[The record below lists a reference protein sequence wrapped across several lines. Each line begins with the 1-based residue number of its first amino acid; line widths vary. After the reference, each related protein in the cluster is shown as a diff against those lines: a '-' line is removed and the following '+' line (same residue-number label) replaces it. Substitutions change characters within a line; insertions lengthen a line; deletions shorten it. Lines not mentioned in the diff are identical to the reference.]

1 MQIDLLSLKKSSIA
15 CVTSSTGTCHCFCT
29 DSWYRQLNTVS
40 PGEYQ
45 FKYLHA
51 IWFEEHV
58 PLNTRITLNMIRCL
72 HFKMRMRMRT
82 ECVNSTFMSPILDVE
97 GECVQWNAHGYS
109 HTMEIVFSFLLSAHV
124 TEFMNI
130 KFSKSLQTIS
140 EKVFTRTRQDVWI
153 QRSYKVA
160 FSEINAAVIT
170 DWNPSV
176 SCCCC

>member
-1 MQIDLLSLKKSSIA
+1 
-15 CVTSSTGTCHCFCT
+15 
-29 DSWYRQLNTVS
+29 
-40 PGEYQ
+40 
-45 FKYLHA
+45 
-51 IWFEEHV
+51 
-58 PLNTRITLNMIRCL
+58 
-72 HFKMRMRMRT
+72 MRT